1 LGIRLF
7 SDYLLQCRVKDTIMI
22 KRILFILSCLVLIG
36 ALLSACSSAPATATP
51 AAAATPVK
59 QTNLSTAAEGN
70 LEPAQSVT
78 LNFTGG
84 GLVTE
89 VAVKE
94 GQTVKAGDVIA
105 RVKSAAQHNALAEAE
120 AALATAKAN
129 QAAYR
134 SQLPQLIAAAEA
146 EVKATQAQQA
156 GASASRDHRAEI
168 VDAEAALALARYAQT
183 QIETSLN
190 LMREYELDSGEN
202 WQKLQL
208 AYANA
213 VKTVQAAEVRLR
225 TLKGG
230 SLSDQA
236 ASAQIDAGK
245 AGEAAA
251 LARLNQLI
259 AERDGQAVDS
269 FEAAIQQ
276 AQAAI
281 DSAQIA
287 VAQTELR
294 APLAGT
300 IAQLN
305 LKAGELTP
313 RDKPAVVLADLSGWQ
328 IETDDVTE
336 IKVPTLKVGQGVTI
350 EFDALPDVKLK
361 GEVES
366 ISSVAQIKSGDVV
379 YPVKIK
385 VLEND
390 PRLRWGMTA
399 AVTFE

>member
-1 LGIRLF
+1 MKKFIILLG
-7 SDYLLQCRVKDTIMI
+7 CT
-22 KRILFILSCLVLIG
+22 
-36 ALLSACSSAPATATP
+36 ALLLAACSSAPATATP
-51 AAAATPVK
+51 TAEATPMK

-94 GQTVKAGDVIA
+94 GQTVQAGDVIA
-105 RVKSAAQHNALAEAE
+105 RVKSAAQRDALAEAE
-120 AALATAKAN
+120 AALANAQAN

-146 EVKATQAQQA
+146 DVKAAQAQQA
-156 GASASRDHRAEI
+156 GASATRDHQAEI
-168 VDAEAALALARYAQT
+168 IDAEAALAQARYAQT
-183 QIETSLN
+183 QIETSMN
-190 LMREYELDSGEN
+190 IMREYEKDSGEN

-213 VKTVQAAEVRLR
+213 VKATQAAEVRLKALR
-225 TLKGG
+225 GG

-236 ASAQIDAGK
+236 ASAQIEAGQ

-251 LARLNQLI
+251 LAQLNQLI
-259 AERDGQAVDS
+259 AERDGKAIDS
-269 FEAAIQQ
+269 FEAALQQ

-281 DSAQIA
+281 DSTQI
-287 VAQTELR
+287 VLEQTELR
-294 APLAGT
+294 APFAGT

-313 RDKPAVVLADLSGWQ
+313 RDKPAVVLADLSGWL

-336 IKVPTLKVGQGVTI
+336 IKVPTLKVGQAVTI
-350 EFDALPDVKLK
+350 EFDALPDVELK
-361 GEVES
+361 GAVES

>member
-1 LGIRLF
+1 MKKFIILLGCAMF
-7 SDYLLQCRVKDTIMI
+7 LL
-22 KRILFILSCLVLIG
+22 
-36 ALLSACSSAPATATP
+36 AACGSAPATATP
-51 AAAATPVK
+51 TPAAMPVK
-59 QTNLSTAAEGN
+59 QANLSTAAEGN
-70 LEPAQSVT
+70 LEPAQSVS

-89 VAVKE
+89 VNVKE

-105 RVKSAAQHNALAEAE
+105 RVKSDAQRNALAEAE

-146 EVKATQAQQA
+146 DVKAAQAQQA
-156 GASASRDHRAEI
+156 GASATRDHRAEI
-168 VDAEAALALARYAQT
+168 IDAEAALAQARYAQT
-183 QIETSLN
+183 QIETSMN
-190 LMREYELDSGEN
+190 LMRKYKLDNGEK

-213 VKTVQAAEVRLR
+213 VKATQATEARVKA
-225 TLKGG
+225 LKGG

-236 ASAQIDAGK
+236 AGAQIDAGK
-245 AGEAAA
+245 AGESAA

-259 AERDGQAVDS
+259 AERDGKAIDS

-287 VAQTELR
+287 VEQTDLR
-294 APLAGT
+294 APIAGT

-305 LKAGELTP
+305 LKPGELTP
-313 RDKPAVVLADLSGWQ
+313 RDKPAVILADLSGWQ

-336 IKVPTLKVGQGVTI
+336 IKVPTLKVGQGATVV
-350 EFDALPDVKLK
+350 FDALPGVELK
-361 GEVES
+361 GEVTS
-366 ISSVAQIKSGDVV
+366 ISSVAQVKSGDVV

-385 VLEND
+385 LIDTD
-390 PRLRWGMTA
+390 PRLRWGMTT
-399 AVTFE
+399 AVRFE

>member
-1 LGIRLF
+1 VREEKIIMKKVIILLG
-7 SDYLLQCRVKDTIMI
+7 CAMV
-22 KRILFILSCLVLIG
+22 VL
-36 ALLSACSSAPATATP
+36 AACGSAPETATP
-51 AAAATPVK
+51 TPAVTPAK
-59 QTNLSTAAEGN
+59 QVNLSTAAEGN

-105 RVKSAAQHNALAEAE
+105 RVKSDAQRDALAEAE
-120 AALATAKAN
+120 AALAVAKAN

-146 EVKATQAQQA
+146 EVKGAQAQQA
-156 GASASRDHRAEI
+156 GASATRDHRAEI
-168 VDAEAALALARYAQT
+168 IEAEAALAQARYAQT
-183 QIETSLN
+183 QIETSMN
-190 LMREYELDSGEN
+190 LMREYEMDSGEN

-213 VKTVQAAEVRLR
+213 VKSVQAAEARVR

-236 ASAQIDAGK
+236 AGAQIDAGK

-259 AERDGQAVDS
+259 AERDGKAIDS

-281 DSAQIA
+281 NSAQIA
-287 VAQTELR
+287 VDQTELR
-294 APLAGT
+294 APIAGT

-313 RDKPAVVLADLSGWQ
+313 RDKPAVILADLTGWQ

-350 EFDALPDVKLK
+350 QFDALPAVELK
-361 GEVES
+361 GEVTS
-366 ISSVAQIKSGDVV
+366 ISSVAQVKSGDVV

-385 VLEND
+385 LLDND

-399 AVTFE
+399 AVTFEK

>member
-1 LGIRLF
+1 MKKVIILLGCATF
-7 SDYLLQCRVKDTIMI
+7 LL
-22 KRILFILSCLVLIG
+22 
-36 ALLSACSSAPATATP
+36 AACGSAPETTTPTP
-51 AAAATPVK
+51 AVTPVK
-59 QTNLSTAAEGN
+59 QANLSTAAEGN

-89 VAVKE
+89 VNVQE
-94 GQTVKAGDVIA
+94 GQTVKAGDVLA
-105 RVKSAAQHNALAEAE
+105 RVKSAAQRDALAEAE
-120 AALATAKAN
+120 AALATAKTN
-129 QAAYR
+129 QTAYR

-146 EVKATQAQQA
+146 EVKAAQAQQA

-168 VDAEAALALARYAQT
+168 VDAEAALAQARYAQT
-183 QIETSLN
+183 QIETSMN
-190 LMREYELDSGEN
+190 LMRLYEQDSGEN

-213 VKTVQAAEVRLR
+213 VKSVQAAEARVRA
-225 TLKGG
+225 LKGG

-236 ASAQIDAGK
+236 ASAQIAAAQ

-259 AERDGQAVDS
+259 AERDGQAIDS

-281 DSAQIA
+281 DSARIA
-287 VAQTELR
+287 VEQTELR
-294 APLAGT
+294 APFAGT

-313 RDKPAVVLADLSGWQ
+313 RDTPAVVLADLSGWQ

-350 EFDALPDVKLK
+350 NFDALPDVELK

-379 YPVKIK
+379 YLVKIK
-385 VLEND
+385 LLEND

>member
-1 LGIRLF
+1 
-7 SDYLLQCRVKDTIMI
+7 MI
-22 KRILFILSCLVLIG
+22 KRITFILSSLVLSG
-36 ALLSACSSAPATATP
+36 VVLSACSSAPSTATP
-51 AAAATPVK
+51 TAEATPVK
-59 QTNLSTAAEGN
+59 QINLSTAAEGN
-70 LEPAQSVT
+70 LEPMQSVP
-78 LNFTGG
+78 LSFTGG

-89 VAVKE
+89 VNVKE
-94 GQTVKAGDVIA
+94 GQTVQAGDVIA
-105 RVKSAAQHNALAEAE
+105 RVKSDAQRNALAEAE
-120 AALATAKAN
+120 AALATIKAN
-129 QAAYR
+129 QAVYR

-146 EVKATQAQQA
+146 EVKAAQAQQA

-168 VDAEAALALARYAQT
+168 VDAEAALAQARYAQT
-183 QIETSLN
+183 QIETSMN
-190 LMREYELDSGEN
+190 IMREYEKDSGEN

-213 VKTVQAAEVRLR
+213 VKAVQAAEARVRA
-225 TLKGG
+225 LKGG

-236 ASAQIDAGK
+236 AGAQIEAGK

-259 AERDGQAVDS
+259 AERDGKAIDS
-269 FEAAIQQ
+269 FEAALQQ

-281 DSAQIA
+281 DSAQI
-287 VAQTELR
+287 VLEQTELR
-294 APLAGT
+294 APFAGT

-305 LKAGELTP
+305 LKTGELTP

-350 EFDALPDVKLK
+350 EFDALPDVELK
-361 GEVES
+361 GAVES

>member
-1 LGIRLF
+1 
-7 SDYLLQCRVKDTIMI
+7 MI
-22 KRILFILSCLVLIG
+22 KRISFIISSFILIG
-36 ALLSACSSAPATATP
+36 ILLSACSSAPATATP
-51 AAAATPVK
+51 TAEATAVK

-70 LEPAQSVT
+70 LEPAQSVA

-94 GQTVKAGDVIA
+94 GQTVKAGDIIA
-105 RVKSAAQHNALAEAE
+105 RVKSDAQRDALAEAE
-120 AALATAKAN
+120 AALAAAKAN

-134 SQLPQLIAAAEA
+134 SQLPQIIAASEA
-146 EVKATQAQQA
+146 EVKAAQAQQA
-156 GASASRDHRAEI
+156 GAAAGRDRRAEI
-168 VDAEAALALARYAQT
+168 IEAETALTQARYAQT
-183 QIETSLN
+183 QIETSMN
-190 LMREYELDSGEN
+190 IMREYEKDKGEN

-213 VKTVQAAEVRLR
+213 VKTAQAAEARLKA
-225 TLKGG
+225 LKGG

-245 AGEAAA
+245 ASELAA

-259 AERDGQAVDS
+259 AERDGKAIDS

-276 AQAAI
+276 TQAAI
-281 DSAQIA
+281 DSARIA
-287 VAQTELR
+287 LEQAELR
-294 APLAGT
+294 APFAGT

-313 RDKPAVVLADLSGWQ
+313 RDQPAVILADLSGWQ

-336 IKVPTLKVGQGVTI
+336 IKVPALKVGQGVTV
-350 EFDALPDVKLK
+350 EFDALPDVELQ
-361 GEVES
+361 GEVAS
-366 ISSVAQIKSGDVV
+366 ISSVAQVKSGDVV

-385 VLEND
+385 LLEND

-399 AVTFE
+399 AVTFEQ

>member
-1 LGIRLF
+1 
-7 SDYLLQCRVKDTIMI
+7 MI
-22 KRILFILSCLVLIG
+22 KRISFIISSFILIG
-36 ALLSACSSAPATATP
+36 ILLSACSSAPVTATP
-51 AAAATPVK
+51 TAEATPVK

-70 LEPAQSVT
+70 LEPAQSVA

-94 GQTVKAGDVIA
+94 GQTVKAGDIIA
-105 RVKSAAQHNALAEAE
+105 RVKSDAQRDALAEAE
-120 AALATAKAN
+120 AALAAAKAN

-134 SQLPQLIAAAEA
+134 SQLPQLIAASEA
-146 EVKATQAQQA
+146 EVKVAQAQQA
-156 GASASRDHRAEI
+156 GAAAGRDRRAEI
-168 VDAEAALALARYAQT
+168 IEAETALTQARYAQT
-183 QIETSLN
+183 QIETSMN
-190 LMREYELDSGEN
+190 IMREYEKDKGEN

-213 VKTVQAAEVRLR
+213 VKTAQAAEARLKA
-225 TLKGG
+225 LKGG

-245 AGEAAA
+245 ASELAA

-259 AERDGQAVDS
+259 AERDGKAIDS

-276 AQAAI
+276 TQAAI
-281 DSAQIA
+281 DSARIA
-287 VAQTELR
+287 LEQAELR
-294 APLAGT
+294 APFAGT

-313 RDKPAVVLADLSGWQ
+313 RDQPAVILADLSGWQ

-336 IKVPTLKVGQGVTI
+336 IKVPALKVGQGVTV
-350 EFDALPDVKLK
+350 EFDALPDVELQ
-361 GEVES
+361 GEVAS
-366 ISSVAQIKSGDVV
+366 ISSVAQVKSGDVV
-379 YPVKIK
+379 YPVKIRL
-385 VLEND
+385 LEND

-399 AVTFE
+399 AVTFEQ

>member
-1 LGIRLF
+1 MKKVIILLGCAT
-7 SDYLLQCRVKDTIMI
+7 LL
-22 KRILFILSCLVLIG
+22 L
-36 ALLSACSSAPATATP
+36 AACGSAPETATP
-51 AAAATPVK
+51 TPAVTSVK
-59 QTNLSTAAEGN
+59 QASLSTAAEGN
-70 LEPAQSVT
+70 LEPVQSVT

-89 VAVKE
+89 VNVQE

-105 RVKSAAQHNALAEAE
+105 RVKSDAQRNALAETE

-146 EVKATQAQQA
+146 EVKAAQAQQA
-156 GASASRDHRAEI
+156 GASATRDHRAELI
-168 VDAEAALALARYAQT
+168 DAEAAQAQARYAQT
-183 QIETSLN
+183 QIETSMN
-190 LMREYELDSGEN
+190 IMRLYKLDNGEK

-213 VKTVQAAEVRLR
+213 VKATQAAEARVKA
-225 TLKGG
+225 LKGG

-236 ASAQIDAGK
+236 AGAQIDAAQ

-259 AERDGQAVDS
+259 AERDGKAIDS

-287 VAQTELR
+287 VDQTELR
-294 APLAGT
+294 APIAGT

-305 LKAGELTP
+305 LKTGELTP
-313 RDKPAVVLADLSGWQ
+313 RDQPAVVLADLSGWQ

-350 EFDALPDVKLK
+350 VLDALPDVELK

-366 ISSVAQIKSGDVV
+366 ISDVAQVKSGDVV